1 MATWVWILIA
11 AAAVLIVAMV
21 AWSMM
26 KRRQTKQLQ
35 SQFGPEYDRT
45 VESAD
50 SKRAANKELA
60 ARRERR
66 EQLDIRPLSTAARER
81 YIDQWQ
87 IVQAQFVDNPSAA
100 VSSADQLI
108 QSAMADRGYPVK
120 DFETRAADVSVDHP
134 DVVENYRQGHRLAQK
149 SADGD
154 GSTEDLRQA
163 MRHYRALFDELVE
176 PTGDEPMARERD
188 NVAAEAETNS
198 AGRDRSTRT
207 R

>member
-21 AWSMM
+21 AWGMM

-45 VESAD
+45 VEAAD
-50 SKRAANKELA
+50 SKRAANAELA
-60 ARRERR
+60 ARRDRR
-66 EQLDIRPLSTAARER
+66 EQLDIRPLSSAARER

-87 IVQAQFVDNPSAA
+87 IVQAQFVDNPSGA

-149 SADGD
+149 TADGD

-163 MRHYRALFDELVE
+163 MRHYRALFDDLVE
-176 PTGDEPMARERD
+176 PSGDEPMARERED
-188 NVAAEAETNS
+188 AAAAAETNS

-207 R
+207 G